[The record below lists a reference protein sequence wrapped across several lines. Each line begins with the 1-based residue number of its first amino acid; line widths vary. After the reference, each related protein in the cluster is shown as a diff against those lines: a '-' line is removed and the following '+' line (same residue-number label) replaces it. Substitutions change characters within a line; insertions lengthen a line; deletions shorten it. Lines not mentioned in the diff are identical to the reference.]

1 MDMTGEQR
9 IAARREIVWL
19 ALNDPDILRAC
30 IPGCQE
36 LVKTSDTEM
45 TAVAVIKVGPI
56 SARFQGAV
64 TLSEL
69 DPPNGYRIT
78 GEGSGGMAGNAG
90 GGAVVQ
96 LVEAGDDTILKYEVS
111 AQVGGKL
118 AQIGGRM
125 IDSTAKSLSAA
136 FFKSFA
142 AEIAARYGAG
152 EENLGAVAASSTPA
166 PIRANAPASAAP
178 QSSPAGLPRLL
189 LLGALLLG
197 FSYLVLGSDAAPISA
212 EFDRGV
218 QMLMAL
224 AIGYLI
230 GRKG

>member
-9 IAARREIVWL
+9 IAARRETVWQ

-36 LVKTSDTEM
+36 LVKTSDTGM

-69 DPPNGYRIT
+69 DPPHGYRIT
-78 GEGSGGMAGNAG
+78 GEGSGGMAGSAG
-90 GGAVVQ
+90 GGAVVR
-96 LVEAGDDTILKYEVS
+96 LIEAGDDTILKYEAS

-142 AEIAARYGAG
+142 AEIAARSDAGDAIAGGATAPG
-152 EENLGAVAASSTPA
+152 VAALA
-166 PIRANAPASAAP
+166 RNFEPASAGQPP
-178 QSSPAGLPRLL
+178 QSAGLPSWL
-189 LLGALLLG
+189 LLGSLLAG
-197 FSYLVLGSDAAPISA
+197 FAYLVFGGTALPVSA

-218 QMLMAL
+218 QLLMAMG
-224 AIGYLI
+224 IGYVW
-230 GRKG
+230 GRKR

>member
-9 IAARREIVWL
+9 IAARREIVWQ
-19 ALNDPDILRAC
+19 ALNDPEILRAC

-96 LVEAGDDTILKYEVS
+96 LIEAGDDTILKYEVS

-136 FFKSFA
+136 FFQNFA
-142 AEIAARYGAG
+142 AAIAADKTSSSGATKPS
-152 EENLGAVAASSTPA
+152 EK
-166 PIRANAPASAAP
+166 APADLREPALAAQQP
-178 QSSPAGLPRLL
+178 RSSDLTIWLIFA
-189 LLGALLLG
+189 ALLLG
-197 FSYLVLGSDAAPISA
+197 LAYLLFAGDAAPVSP
-212 EFDRGV
+212 EFDRTV
-218 QMLMAL
+218 QLVMAL
-224 AIGYLI
+224 AIGYLL
-230 GRKG
+230 GRKR

>member
-9 IAARREIVWL
+9 IAARREVVWQ
-19 ALNDPDILRAC
+19 ALNDPQILRAC

-152 EENLGAVAASSTPA
+152 EESVGAVAAPSTSKPVSANVPA
-166 PIRANAPASAAP
+166 LAAQ
-178 QSSPAGLPRLL
+178 QSRPAGWPTLVLF
-189 LLGALLLG
+189 GAVLLG
-197 FSYLVLGSDAAPISA
+197 FAYLVLGSNAAPISA
-212 EFDRGV
+212 EFDRAV
-218 QMLMAL
+218 QLLMAL
-224 AIGYLI
+224 AIGYLF